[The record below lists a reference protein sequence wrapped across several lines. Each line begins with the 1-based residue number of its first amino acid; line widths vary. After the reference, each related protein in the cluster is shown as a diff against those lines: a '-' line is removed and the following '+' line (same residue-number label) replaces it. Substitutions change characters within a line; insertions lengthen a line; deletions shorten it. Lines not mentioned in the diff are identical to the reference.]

1 MQSASLFQQA
11 YSRIQDEILRGELP
25 PGGRVSE
32 ISLARQ
38 LGLGRA
44 PVREALRQL
53 QNDGVMRQIPRYGT
67 VVRMPRRRD
76 VVDIYE
82 LREALETYAVGKAVE
97 RIRPEQL
104 ERLEHLLEEMREA
117 VETLK
122 QSDADRLAPEAIQ
135 RHLAADMAFHAVLV
149 SASGN
154 LQIADTIRKKR
165 VLARI
170 LTTHVSPFDLPMI
183 TRVYRFHCRILQ
195 AVKRG
200 DADGARLA
208 TAEHIRSGMEEML
221 GNLDRREEQRELQEA
236 DLVAEAEDAL
246 LDSGYPLPEAYSE
259 LSSDRGQG
267 GSTTDARDGEYAD

>member
-11 YSRIQDEILRGELP
+11 YARIQGEILRGELP

-32 ISLARQ
+32 ISLAKQ

-76 VVDIYE
+76 AIDIYE

-104 ERLEHLLEEMREA
+104 ERLEQLLREMRDAVQALKRSGGDRLSPEA
-117 VETLK
+117 V
-122 QSDADRLAPEAIQ
+122 Q

-170 LTTHVSPFDLPMI
+170 LATHVSPFDLPMI
-183 TRVYRFHCRILQ
+183 TRIYRFHRRIVQ

-200 DADGARLA
+200 DADAARLA
-208 TAEHIRSGMEEML
+208 TAEHIRTGMHEML
-221 GNLDRREEQRELQEA
+221 EHLDRRMEERGLEEDDLLQET
-236 DLVAEAEDAL
+236 ET
-246 LDSGYPLPEAYSE
+246 SNPEPW
-259 LSSDRGQG
+259 
-267 GSTTDARDGEYAD
+267 EYES